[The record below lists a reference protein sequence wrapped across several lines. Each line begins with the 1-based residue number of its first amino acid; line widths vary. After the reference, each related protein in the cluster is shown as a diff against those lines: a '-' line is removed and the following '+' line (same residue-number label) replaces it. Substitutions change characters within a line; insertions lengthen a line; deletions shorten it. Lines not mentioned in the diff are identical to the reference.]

1 MNSTPRDAQAPGH
14 RECLL
19 PSVARTPSVSQVMPA
34 KKITFL
40 KRGDPQFA
48 GVRLAVDR
56 RAFRSFGA
64 LMDELSQRVPLS
76 FGVRS
81 VTTPRGLHG
90 LSTLEQLQD
99 GGCYLCSDKKPPK
112 TPSGPGRPRA
122 RSPSQQSRDFE
133 GCCEAPGT
141 ASSCK
146 SLRAPRR
153 VTLVKNGDPRYQ
165 QAVVLSHRNTRN
177 LTAFLS
183 RASDLLRF
191 PVKQVYTTGG
201 KKVDSLK
208 GLLHSPSVLVCA
220 GHEPFRPLAMED
232 GRRNGS
238 EPLSGQTSRSK
249 SGSWG
254 PKAKQSLIHARS
266 RPRQFSL
273 LSERSGLSDP
283 SVPLHRACMC
293 PAPDRHPQDTAAQLS
308 PLVAGE
314 DVEKNVRVNEDGSL
328 SVEMKVRL
336 HLLGEDLLLWSRRV
350 RRASSLTAASGEG
363 PVLGEADPLGCVWR
377 GPPRDPSEPGAQGL
391 GPCEAGGVGA
401 FDRGRW
407 QLGSRYEIW
416 MNPLYAPQGEQ
427 TASQRRSG
435 LTQKSHSRTP
445 RSQGVASRKR
455 RSKDSASPSSSDRPP
470 EGSETNSSCRSRSL
484 EDGVGSCGP
493 HLASG
498 AGEGTGEGAMPGRR
512 EHPGCLKPGT
522 RGPADAFP
530 DCSASGG
537 SHEESSERGELH
549 QGRPSKK
556 SRAVTSWGAAQG
568 GGPASPA
575 VSPSSVRKEGPRAE
589 EGGQGAGYPQ
599 ARSGSGV
606 RLCLARGG
614 RAGSGEDAGG
624 HSPPS
629 ACASAPGGSRKQ
641 ESRASALPLPS
652 VSVLSRGSK
661 RGRPRQHHT
670 PKDTHCPLGLPVSRP
685 VLGPRSRG
693 RARPDSP
700 APGPS
705 ESPRSPRSRASRDPG
720 PPFSASLHSR
730 DTRGLSSVPITPV
743 SNSDCVSNFH
753 PSNSPAAETEGDP
766 EFRACSPAP
775 TPSNTSGSFNSQAD
789 GLAEKAG
796 GDSPKPSWPLV
807 LPVGWPEGGRPGAH
821 GDSCCSHLAASPALG
836 PPGGKTQ
843 SLPAS
848 QSWGGQGSFSEPCLV
863 CSRYCPM
870 PRKPRPSGKKHALWT
885 LSHSEG
891 THSAD
896 GEPDGAEAGEGKLDM
911 WRPRPPGSPGGAV
924 GSAVRA
930 ARRGGSHRGP
940 KLGRT
945 FQEKVSGGGDGL
957 EEREE
962 GGCRTLGALPRASP
976 EAVVRA
982 WLSNIPEEPVRYEML
997 GEGEAVAGHSPEG
1010 PKEDPA
1016 DKYPPDGL
1024 EGSAPARQL
1033 PLEGAA
1039 SEKAAPDAALPV
1051 TGSAGP
1057 KSGEGLP
1064 CSGVSEAPAE
1074 AGEGKG
1080 AAVDRAMG
1088 QCELPSRVSS
1098 SVHIMKALMG
1108 SRPGR
1113 PSSVPEVSS
1122 SVGRRLGH
1130 SAQALITCLARLR
1143 FFDDDLGS
1151 PAGKV
1156 RFTDSPRY
1164 QELLSTFQ
1172 ALWPGSG
1179 RGHRELDSGLRELG
1193 WGQALPALGSHAATE
1208 DLTPTSSS
1216 GVDVGSGS
1224 GGSGEGHGPCTV
1236 DCALVPERMELP
1248 SSIPCQRPDSRISGN
1263 PEDLGNQQPG
1273 GSEAGGASSDDR
1285 AERNSGE
1292 QMLGSDLDQGV
1303 KNTMQ
1308 EEGVQLEEIKE
1319 DKERAELQEEGA
1331 KVFPEEEGTTG
1342 RELPGAGS
1350 QDGAGAGEDKSL
1362 QEEEGDPTSAALS
1375 PPGKT
1380 ESPTE
1385 RPRSLRERDPD
1396 ASGSQSGPNAE
1407 PSLEKLSTAAETGC
1421 GQAQAKL
1428 TQGAGERGT
1437 STARRRPLDPD
1448 PLWVSKL
1455 LKKMEKA
1462 FMAHL
1467 ATATAELQ
1475 ARWGLESS
1483 DLLDQMVAELQ
1494 QDVGRRL
1501 QDDIEKELREVQ
1513 SRAGGTAPG
1522 PPREALRRETP
1533 LQTKKCRPHLRDLS
1547 VLSAFSEHTRG
1558 WGPPSFSLEDVPTFR
1573 GALGTRPGE
1582 EAEEEEFCPCETCV
1596 RKKVV
1601 PASPRDAVQAA
1612 SASVREAFDLQQILQ
1627 KKKGRCA
1634 DGETAEAAPAK
1645 RGMEP
1650 LERAPSGTDPVQE
1663 ADGGPELGSGQGPG
1677 EEEGDETL
1685 SRDEAPRGAEEG
1697 ATAGKRERKTDPFVG
1712 SYPDGVGRGEQG
1724 VGREE
1729 GDPEVG
1735 SGAED
1740 TGAGGAPGG
1749 GDPSPGGQ
1757 NAGAESAEAQGAE
1770 GEQQPESGGGNQC
1783 KREAGPQLGPGHR
1796 QSREASRNSSP
1807 DQEGRPTPSLAPGA
1821 DSPRQR
1827 SGLKSGLSSSS
1838 TSSLGNCSQLSQK
1851 SSEDEPSDRHTR
1863 SIEDEAKGVPDP
1875 ETKVT
1880 GTCPESSPSEQE
1892 GAPSGSRMPE
1902 RGTDEGLTPEQGEE
1916 GGPAPE
1922 QGTEGGPAP
1931 EQGEEGGPAPEQ
1943 GEEGGSDLEAEKV
1956 VKSLTSTE
1964 VMLKNLPMDRTDG
1977 FGQDDLDF

>member
-183 RASDLLRF
+183 KASDLLRF

-232 GRRNGS
+232 VRRNGS

-249 SGSWG
+249 SGEWQGYTDRGRLVTGLDSSVPKLSLAAHCLSFFSLACHRAPGSWG
-254 PKAKQSLIHARS
+254 PKAKQSVIHARSRPGS

-283 SVPLHRACMC
+283 SVPLHRACVC

-314 DVEKNVRVNEDGSL
+314 DIEKNVRVNEDGSL
-328 SVEMKVRL
+328 SVEMKVRF

-350 RRASSLTAASGEG
+350 RRASSLTAAK
-363 PVLGEADPLGCVWR
+363 
-377 GPPRDPSEPGAQGL
+377 PGAQGL

-407 QLGSRYEIW
+407 QPGSRYEIW

-498 AGEGTGEGAMPGRR
+498 AGEGTGEGATPGRR

-530 DCSASGG
+530 DSSASGG

-549 QGRPSKK
+549 QGRPGKK
-556 SRAVTSWGAAQG
+556 SRAVPSWGAAQG

-589 EGGQGAGYPQ
+589 ESGQGAGYPQ
-599 ARSGSGV
+599 ARSGS
-606 RLCLARGG
+606 
-614 RAGSGEDAGG
+614 
-624 HSPPS
+624 
-629 ACASAPGGSRKQ
+629 RKQ
-641 ESRASALPLPS
+641 ESRASALSLPS
-652 VSVLSRGSK
+652 VSVLSRGSQ
-661 RGRPRQHHT
+661 RGRPRQHHS
-670 PKDTHCPLGLPVSRP
+670 PKDTHCPLGLPVSGP
-685 VLGPRSRG
+685 VPGPPSRG

-705 ESPRSPRSRASRDPG
+705 ESPRSPRSRASLDPG

-753 PSNSPAAETEGDP
+753 PSNSPTAETEGDP
-766 EFRACSPAP
+766 ELRACSPAP
-775 TPSNTSGSFNSQAD
+775 TPSNASGSFNSQAD

-807 LPVGWPEGGRPGAH
+807 LPVGWPEGGRPGVH
-821 GDSCCSHLAASPALG
+821 GDSCCSQLGTSPALG
-836 PPGGKTQ
+836 SPGGKTQ

-848 QSWGGQGSFSEPCLV
+848 QSWGGQGSFSEPCL
-863 CSRYCPM
+863 
-870 PRKPRPSGKKHALWT
+870 
-885 LSHSEG
+885 
-891 THSAD
+891 
-896 GEPDGAEAGEGKLDM
+896 GKLDV

-945 FQEKVSGGGDGL
+945 FQEKVSGGGDSL

-982 WLSNIPEEPVRYEML
+982 WLSNIPEGPVRYEML
-997 GEGEAVAGHSPEG
+997 GEGEAAAGHSPEG

-1016 DKYPPDGL
+1016 DRYPPDGL

-1039 SEKAAPDAALPV
+1039 SEKAEPDAALPV

-1057 KSGEGLP
+1057 K
-1064 CSGVSEAPAE
+1064 
-1074 AGEGKG
+1074 
-1080 AAVDRAMG
+1080 
-1088 QCELPSRVSS
+1088 
-1098 SVHIMKALMG
+1098 
-1108 SRPGR
+1108 PGR

-1122 SVGRRLGH
+1122 SVGRRLSR
-1130 SAQALITCLARLR
+1130 SAQALITCLARFR

-1179 RGHRELDSGLRELG
+1179 HGHRELDSGLRELG

-1208 DLTPTSSS
+1208 DFTPTSSS

-1263 PEDLGNQQPG
+1263 PEDPGNQQLG

-1292 QMLGSDLDQGV
+1292 RMLGSDLDPGV

-1308 EEGVQLEEIKE
+1308 EEGVQLEEIKG
-1319 DKERAELQEEGA
+1319 DKERAELQEEG
-1331 KVFPEEEGTTG
+1331 VNGFPEEEGTTG
-1342 RELPGAGS
+1342 RELSGAGS
-1350 QDGAGAGEDKSL
+1350 QGGVGAGEVKSL
-1362 QEEEGDPTSAALS
+1362 QEEEGDPTSATLS

-1385 RPRSLRERDPD
+1385 RPRSLRESDPD
-1396 ASGSQSGPNAE
+1396 ASGSQ
-1407 PSLEKLSTAAETGC
+1407 T
-1421 GQAQAKL
+1421 
-1428 TQGAGERGT
+1428 
-1437 STARRRPLDPD
+1437 RRRPLDPD

-1462 FMAHL
+1462 FMTHL
-1467 ATATAELQ
+1467 TTATAELQ

-1501 QDDIEKELREVQ
+1501 QDDIEKELRKVQ

-1533 LQTKKCRPHLRDLS
+1533 LQTKKYRPHLRDLS
-1547 VLSAFSEHTRG
+1547 
-1558 WGPPSFSLEDVPTFR
+1558 
-1573 GALGTRPGE
+1573 
-1582 EAEEEEFCPCETCV
+1582 TCV

-1601 PASPRDAVQAA
+1601 PASPRDAVRAA
-1612 SASVREAFDLQQILQ
+1612 SESVREAFDLQQILQ

-1650 LERAPSGTDPVQE
+1650 LERAPSGTDP
-1663 ADGGPELGSGQGPG
+1663 
-1677 EEEGDETL
+1677 
-1685 SRDEAPRGAEEG
+1685 EG
-1697 ATAGKRERKTDPFVG
+1697 ATAGKRERITDPFVG

-1740 TGAGGAPGG
+1740 TGAGDAPGG

-1807 DQEGRPTPSLAPGA
+1807 DQEGRPTLSLAPGA

-1922 QGTEGGPAP
+1922 GGT
-1931 EQGEEGGPAPEQ
+1931 
-1943 GEEGGSDLEAEKV
+1943 EGGSDLEAEKV
-1956 VKSLTSTE
+1956 VKSLASTE
-1964 VMLKNLPMDRTDG
+1964 VMLKNLPMDRTDA

>member
-19 PSVARTPSVSQVMPA
+19 PSVARTPSVTQVMPA

-48 GVRLAVDR
+48 GVRLAVHR

-112 TPSGPGRPRA
+112 TPSGRGQPQG

-141 ASSCK
+141 ASSCR

-153 VTLVKNGDPRYQ
+153 ITLVKNGDPRYQ
-165 QAVVLSHRNTRN
+165 QTVVLSHRNTRN

-183 RASDLLRF
+183 KASDLLHF

-220 GHEPFRPLAMED
+220 GHEPFRPLAVED
-232 GRRNGS
+232 VRRNGS
-238 EPLSGQTSRSK
+238 EPLSGQTSRRK

-254 PKAKQSLIHARS
+254 PKAKQSVIHARSRPGS

-273 LSERSGLSDP
+273 LSERSGLGDP
-283 SVPLHRACMC
+283 SAPLHRACMC
-293 PAPDRHPQDTAAQLS
+293 PAPDGNPQDTPAQLS
-308 PLVAGE
+308 PSVAGE
-314 DVEKNVRVNEDGSL
+314 DIEKNVHVNEDGSL
-328 SVEMKVRL
+328 SVEMKVRF

-350 RRASSLTAASGEG
+350 GRASSLTAASGEG
-363 PVLGEADPLGCVWR
+363 PILGEADPLGCVWR
-377 GPPRDPSEPGAQGL
+377 GPPRDPSETGAQGL
-391 GPCEAGGVGA
+391 GPYEAGVVGA

-407 QLGSRYEIW
+407 QPGSRYEIW

-435 LTQKSHSRTP
+435 LTQKSPSRTP

-455 RSKDSASPSSSDRPP
+455 RSKDSASPSSSDRAP
-470 EGSETNSSCRSRSL
+470 EGSETNSSCCSRSL
-484 EDGVGSCGP
+484 EDAVGRCGP
-493 HLASG
+493 RLASG
-498 AGEGTGEGAMPGRR
+498 ACEGTGEGAMPGRR
-512 EHPGCLKPGT
+512 EHLGCLKPRT
-522 RGPADAFP
+522 QGPADAFP
-530 DCSASGG
+530 DSSASGG
-537 SHEESSERGELH
+537 SHEESSERRELL

-556 SRAVTSWGAAQG
+556 SRAVTSWGATQG
-568 GGPASPA
+568 GGPGSPA

-589 EGGQGAGYPQ
+589 ESGQGDGHP
-599 ARSGSGV
+599 
-606 RLCLARGG
+606 
-614 RAGSGEDAGG
+614 RAASGEDAGG

-629 ACASAPGGSRKQ
+629 ACASAPGRSRKQ
-641 ESRASALPLPS
+641 ENRAGALSSPS
-652 VSVLSRGSK
+652 ISVLSRGSQ
-661 RGRPRQHHT
+661 RGHPRQHHN
-670 PKDTHCPLGLPVSRP
+670 PKDTHCPLGLPVSRLVP
-685 VLGPRSRG
+685 GPPSRG
-693 RARPDSP
+693 RAHPDSP

-705 ESPRSPRSRASRDPG
+705 ESPHSRRSRASRDPG
-720 PPFSASLHSR
+720 PSFSASLHSW
-730 DTRGLSSVPITPV
+730 DTRGLSSIPITPM

-753 PSNSPAAETEGDP
+753 PPNSPSAETEGDP

-789 GLAEKAG
+789 GLVEKAG

-807 LPVGWPEGGRPGAH
+807 LPVGWPEGERPGVH
-821 GDSCCSHLAASPALG
+821 GASCCSQLGTSPALG
-836 PPGGKTQ
+836 SPGGKMQ

-848 QSWGGQGSFSEPCLV
+848 QSWGGQGPFSEACLV
-863 CSRYCPM
+863 CSSFCPM
-870 PRKPRPSGKKHALWT
+870 PRKPRPSGKEHPLCT
-885 LSHSEG
+885 GS
-891 THSAD
+891 HSAD
-896 GEPDGAEAGEGKLDM
+896 GEPGGAKAGEEKLDVR
-911 WRPRPPGSPGGAV
+911 RPRPPGSPGGAV
-924 GSAVRA
+924 GKAVRA
-930 ARRGGSHRGP
+930 VRRGGSHHSP

-945 FQEKVSGGGDGL
+945 FQEKVSGGGDL
-957 EEREE
+957 EEQKE
-962 GGCRTLGALPRASP
+962 GGCMMLGTLPRASP

-982 WLSNIPEEPVRYEML
+982 WLSHIPEEPVKYEMVD
-997 GEGEAVAGHSPEG
+997 EGEDMAGHSPEG
-1010 PKEDPA
+1010 PKEDPV
-1016 DKYPPDGL
+1016 DQYPPDGL
-1024 EGSAPARQL
+1024 EGSVQARQL

-1039 SEKAAPDAALPV
+1039 SEKAEPDAALPV

-1057 KSGEGLP
+1057 ESGEGLP
-1064 CSGVSEAPAE
+1064 CSGVSEAPTE

-1088 QCELPSRVSS
+1088 QRVLPSRVSS
-1098 SVHIMKALMG
+1098 SIHIMKALMG

-1122 SVGRRLGH
+1122 SAGRRLGR
-1130 SAQALITCLARLR
+1130 SAQALVTCLARLG

-1179 RGHRELDSGLRELG
+1179 LGHRDLDSGLQELG
-1193 WGQALPALGSHAATE
+1193 WGQALPALGSHAAAE
-1208 DLTPTSSS
+1208 DFTPTSSS

-1236 DCALVPERMELP
+1236 DCALVPERMGQP

-1263 PEDLGNQQPG
+1263 PEDPGDQQPC
-1273 GSEAGGASSDDR
+1273 GSEACGASNEDR

-1292 QMLGSDLDQGV
+1292 QMSGSDLDQGV

-1308 EEGVQLEEIKE
+1308 EEGAQLEEIKE
-1319 DKERAELQEEGA
+1319 EKERAELQEEG
-1331 KVFPEEEGTTG
+1331 VRGFPEEEGITG
-1342 RELPGAGS
+1342 RESSGAGS
-1350 QDGAGAGEDKSL
+1350 QDGAGAREDKSL
-1362 QEEEGDPTSAALS
+1362 QEEQGDPTSATLS
-1375 PPGKT
+1375 PPGKR

-1385 RPRSLRERDPD
+1385 RPRSLRESDPD
-1396 ASGSQSGPNAE
+1396 ASGSQGGPNAE
-1407 PSLEKLSTAAETGC
+1407 PSLEELSTAAETGC
-1421 GQAQAKL
+1421 GQTQAKL

-1437 STARRRPLDPD
+1437 PTAHRGPLDPD
-1448 PLWVSKL
+1448 PLWASKL

-1501 QDDIEKELREVQ
+1501 QDHIETELREMQ
-1513 SRAGGTAPG
+1513 SWAGGTEPG
-1522 PPREALRRETP
+1522 PPREALCRETP
-1533 LQTKKCRPHLRDLS
+1533 LQTKQYTQHLQGLS
-1547 VLSAFSEHTRG
+1547 DLSAFSEHTRG
-1558 WGPPSFSLEDVPTFR
+1558 RGPPSFSLEDVPTFR

-1582 EAEEEEFCPCETCV
+1582 QAEEEGFCPCEACV

-1601 PASPRDAVQAA
+1601 PASPRVAVRAA
-1612 SASVREAFDLQQILQ
+1612 STPVREAFDLQQILLQ
-1627 KKKGRCA
+1627 KKGRCA
-1634 DGETAEAAPAK
+1634 DGVTAEAAPAQ

-1650 LERAPSGTDPVQE
+1650 LERDPSGADPVRA
-1663 ADGGPELGSGQGPG
+1663 ADGGPELGSGQGPRV
-1677 EEEGDETL
+1677 EEGDETL
-1685 SRDEAPRGAEEG
+1685 SRDEAPPGAEKG
-1697 ATAGKRERKTDPFVG
+1697 ATAEKRERNTDPFVG
-1712 SYPDGVGRGEQG
+1712 SYPDGVGQGEQG

-1729 GDPEVG
+1729 GDPDVG

-1770 GEQQPESGGGNQC
+1770 EQQQPESGGGSQGT
-1783 KREAGPQLGPGHR
+1783 REARPQLGLGHR
-1796 QSREASRNSSP
+1796 QSLEPSRSSSP

-1821 DSPRQR
+1821 DSPCQR
-1827 SGLKSGLSSSS
+1827 SGLKSGPSSSS
-1838 TSSLGNCSQLSQK
+1838 TSSLGNCSQLSQQ
-1851 SSEDEPSDRHTR
+1851 SSEDEPSDRRTR

-1892 GAPSGSRMPE
+1892 GPPSGVRTPA
-1902 RGTDEGLTPEQGEE
+1902 RGTDEGLT
-1916 GGPAPE
+1916 
-1922 QGTEGGPAP
+1922 
-1931 EQGEEGGPAPEQ
+1931 PEQ

-1956 VKSLTSTE
+1956 VRSLASTE
-1964 VMLKNLPMDRTDG
+1964 VMLKNLPIDKTDG

>member
-19 PSVARTPSVSQVMPA
+19 PSVARTPSVTQVMPA

-48 GVRLAVDR
+48 GVRLAVHR

-99 GGCYLCSDKKPPK
+99 GGCYVCSDKKPPK
-112 TPSGPGRPRA
+112 TPSGPGRPRG

-153 VTLVKNGDPRYQ
+153 ITLVKNGDPRYQ
-165 QAVVLSHRNTRN
+165 QTVVLSHRNTRN

-183 RASDLLRF
+183 KASDLLHF

-220 GHEPFRPLAMED
+220 GREPFRPLAVED
-232 GRRNGS
+232 VRRNGS
-238 EPLSGQTSRSK
+238 EPLSGQTSRRK

-254 PKAKQSLIHARS
+254 PKAKQSVIHARS
-266 RPRQFSL
+266 RPGSRPRRFSL
-273 LSERSGLSDP
+273 LLERSGLGDP
-283 SVPLHRACMC
+283 SVPLQSACTC
-293 PAPDRHPQDTAAQLS
+293 PAPDGNPQGTPGQLS
-308 PLVAGE
+308 PSVAGE
-314 DVEKNVRVNEDGSL
+314 DIEKNVRVNEDGSL
-328 SVEMKVRL
+328 SVEMKVRF
-336 HLLGEDLLLWSRRV
+336 HLQGEDLLLWSRRV
-350 RRASSLTAASGEG
+350 RRASSLTAASGVG
-363 PVLGEADPLGCVWR
+363 PVLGQADPLGCVWR

-407 QLGSRYEIW
+407 QPGSRYEIW

-435 LTQKSHSRTP
+435 LPQRSHSRTP

-455 RSKDSASPSSSDRPP
+455 RSKDSASPSSSDRAP
-470 EGSETNSSCRSRSL
+470 EGSENNSSFCSRSL

-493 HLASG
+493 SLASG
-498 AGEGTGEGAMPGRR
+498 AGESTGEGAMPGLR
-512 EHPGCLKPGT
+512 EHRGCLKPGT

-530 DCSASGG
+530 DSSASGR

-556 SRAVTSWGAAQG
+556 SWAATSWGATQG
-568 GGPASPA
+568 GGPGSPA
-575 VSPSSVRKEGPRAE
+575 VSPSSVRKEGPRA
-589 EGGQGAGYPQ
+589 A
-599 ARSGSGV
+599 
-606 RLCLARGG
+606 
-614 RAGSGEDAGG
+614 SGEDAGG
-624 HSPPS
+624 HRPPS
-629 ACASAPGGSRKQ
+629 ACASAPGRSRKQ
-641 ESRASALPLPS
+641 QSRAGTLSLPS
-652 VSVLSRGSK
+652 VSVLSRGSQ
-661 RGRPRQHHT
+661 RGRPGQHHH

-685 VLGPRSRG
+685 VPGPPSRG

-705 ESPRSPRSRASRDPG
+705 ESPHSCGSRASRDPE
-720 PPFSASLHSR
+720 PCFSATLYSW
-730 DTRGLSSVPITPV
+730 DTRGFSSIPITPV
-743 SNSDCVSNFH
+743 SNSDCASNFH
-753 PSNSPAAETEGDP
+753 PPNSPAAETEGDP

-789 GLAEKAG
+789 GLGEKAG

-807 LPVGWPEGGRPGAH
+807 LPVRWPEGGRPGVH
-821 GDSCCSHLAASPALG
+821 GASCCSQLGASPALG
-836 PPGGKTQ
+836 SPGGKTQ

-848 QSWGGQGSFSEPCLV
+848 QSWGGQGPFSEACSV

-870 PRKPRPSGKKHALWT
+870 PRKPRPLGKKHPLRT

-896 GEPDGAEAGEGKLDM
+896 GEPGGAEAGEEKLDV

-924 GSAVRA
+924 GRAVRA
-930 ARRGGSHRGP
+930 VRRGGSHRGP

-945 FQEKVSGGGDGL
+945 FQEKVSGGGDL
-957 EEREE
+957 EEQKG
-962 GGCRTLGALPRASP
+962 GGCMMLGTLPRASP
-976 EAVVRA
+976 GAVVRA
-982 WLSNIPEEPVRYEML
+982 WLSNISEEPVKYEMVD
-997 GEGEAVAGHSPEG
+997 EGEDLAGRSPEG
-1010 PKEDPA
+1010 PEEDPV
-1016 DKYPPDGL
+1016 DQYPPDGL
-1024 EGSAPARQL
+1024 EGSVQARQV

-1039 SEKAAPDAALPV
+1039 SEKAEPDAALPG

-1057 KSGEGLP
+1057 RSGEGLP
-1064 CSGVSEAPAE
+1064 CSGVSEAPTE
-1074 AGEGKG
+1074 ACKGKG

-1088 QCELPSRVSS
+1088 QCVLPSRVSS
-1098 SVHIMKALMG
+1098 SIHIMKALMG

-1122 SVGRRLGH
+1122 SVGRRLGR
-1130 SAQALITCLARLR
+1130 SAQALVTCLARLR

-1164 QELLSTFQ
+1164 QELLSTLQ

-1179 RGHRELDSGLRELG
+1179 LGHRELDSGLQELG
-1193 WGQALPALGSHAATE
+1193 WGQALPALGSHAAAE
-1208 DLTPTSSS
+1208 DFTPTSSS

-1236 DCALVPERMELP
+1236 DCALVPERIGLP
-1248 SSIPCQRPDSRISGN
+1248 SSIPCKRPDSRISGN
-1263 PEDLGNQQPG
+1263 PEDPGNQQTS
-1273 GSEAGGASSDDR
+1273 GSEAGGASSEDR
-1285 AERNSGE
+1285 SERNSGE

-1319 DKERAELQEEGA
+1319 EKERAELQEEGV
-1331 KVFPEEEGTTG
+1331 KGFPEEEGITG
-1342 RELPGAGS
+1342 RESSGAGS
-1350 QDGAGAGEDKSL
+1350 QDAAGAREDKSL
-1362 QEEEGDPTSAALS
+1362 QEEQGDPTSATLS
-1375 PPGKT
+1375 PPGKR
-1380 ESPTE
+1380 ESPKE
-1385 RPRSLRERDPD
+1385 RPKSLRESDPD
-1396 ASGSQSGPNAE
+1396 ASGSQGGPNTE

-1421 GQAQAKL
+1421 GQTQAKL
-1428 TQGAGERGT
+1428 TQGAEERGT
-1437 STARRRPLDPD
+1437 STACRGPLDPD
-1448 PLWVSKL
+1448 PLWVSKF
-1455 LKKMEKA
+1455 LKNMEKA

-1475 ARWGLESS
+1475 ARWGLESN

-1501 QDDIEKELREVQ
+1501 QDHIEKELHKVQ
-1513 SRAGGTAPG
+1513 SQVGGTAPG
-1522 PPREALRRETP
+1522 PPREALRWETP
-1533 LQTKKCRPHLRDLS
+1533 LQTKQYRQHPQGLSDLS
-1547 VLSAFSEHTRG
+1547 ASSEHTQGR
-1558 WGPPSFSLEDVPTFR
+1558 GPPSFSLEDVPTFR
-1573 GALGTRPGE
+1573 GALGTRLGE
-1582 EAEEEEFCPCETCV
+1582 QVEEEGFCPCEACM
-1596 RKKVV
+1596 RKKVA
-1601 PASPRDAVQAA
+1601 PASPGDAVRAA
-1612 SASVREAFDLQQILQ
+1612 SAPVREAFDLQQILQ
-1627 KKKGRCA
+1627 KKKGRCV

-1645 RGMEP
+1645 RGME
-1650 LERAPSGTDPVQE
+1650 RDPSGTDPVRG

-1677 EEEGDETL
+1677 VEVGHETL

-1697 ATAGKRERKTDPFVG
+1697 ATAEKRERKTDPFVG
-1712 SYPDGVGRGEQG
+1712 SYPDGP
-1724 VGREE
+1724 REE
-1729 GDPEVG
+1729 VTQVQEDRTLVPKVQRPRELTG
-1735 SGAED
+1735 S
-1740 TGAGGAPGG
+1740 
-1749 GDPSPGGQ
+1749 
-1757 NAGAESAEAQGAE
+1757 N
-1770 GEQQPESGGGNQC
+1770 
-1783 KREAGPQLGPGHR
+1783 R
-1796 QSREASRNSSP
+1796 QSQEEEIEVREKRALSLASDTASR
-1807 DQEGRPTPSLAPGA
+1807 RII
-1821 DSPRQR
+1821 
-1827 SGLKSGLSSSS
+1827 SGELLSA
-1838 TSSLGNCSQLSQK
+1838 LS
-1851 SSEDEPSDRHTR
+1851 
-1863 SIEDEAKGVPDP
+1863 
-1875 ETKVT
+1875 
-1880 GTCPESSPSEQE
+1880 
-1892 GAPSGSRMPE
+1892 
-1902 RGTDEGLTPEQGEE
+1902 
-1916 GGPAPE
+1916 
-1922 QGTEGGPAP
+1922 
-1931 EQGEEGGPAPEQ
+1931 
-1943 GEEGGSDLEAEKV
+1943 EK
-1956 VKSLTSTE
+1956 L
-1964 VMLKNLPMDRTDG
+1964 RR
-1977 FGQDDLDF
+1977 